1 MKTSLT
7 ADICTIKNCSGRLPD
22 RRRTVKTG
30 ICADFVP
37 GKFDGR
43 YLAEELLQAANKP

>member
-22 RRRTVKTG
+22 RRRTVKTRNMRRL
-30 ICADFVP
+30 CSR
-37 GKFDGR
+37 KFDGR
-43 YLAEELLQAANKP
+43 YL